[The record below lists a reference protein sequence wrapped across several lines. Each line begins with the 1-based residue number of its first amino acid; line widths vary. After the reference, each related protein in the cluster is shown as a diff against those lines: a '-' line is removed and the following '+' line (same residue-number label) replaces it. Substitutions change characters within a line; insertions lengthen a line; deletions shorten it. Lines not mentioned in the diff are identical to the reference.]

1 MNDLN
6 TTFKEPPVNN
16 FVYRISHK
24 NINQIK
30 FDYPQNFETILFDS
44 NLNCNLHCVYCHNH
58 RDLNTVKEEDFMTF
72 LNSQVSSVKNFQI
85 GCAMEPTMDKR
96 MGKFALMV
104 SKSKAKPKGY
114 FRLQTNGTLLHRHDV
129 NELKEAGI
137 DRITVSIDTIDSNV
151 HKILRGG
158 SDLEQILTNIK
169 DLKNKWPES
178 RVQFITTVCSL
189 NIDKLPDLCKYA
201 EDNGIPNIELRKMF
215 YRPDSN
221 VIKDHNKM
229 KDIFISDEEFYSK
242 TEILVKE
249 FNKKIQFY
257 VNGTKQLEYHRS
269 REKIA

>member
-1 MNDLN
+1 MTNLDNIFENKPNADLI
-6 TTFKEPPVNN
+6 
-16 FVYRISHK
+16 YRISHK
-24 NINQIK
+24 NINSVR
-30 FDYPQNFETILFDS
+30 FERPQKFETILFDS
-44 NLNCNLHCVYCHNH
+44 NLNCNLHCLYCHNH
-58 RDLNTVKEEDFMTF
+58 RDLNLVKEEDFMNF
-72 LNSQVSSVKNFQI
+72 LETQVYSVMNFQI

-137 DRITVSIDTIDSNV
+137 DKITVSIDTIDSNV

-158 SDLEQILTNIK
+158 SDLDQILKNIK
-169 DLKNKWPES
+169 YLKNKWPES

-189 NIDKLPDLCKYA
+189 NIDKLLDLCKYA
-201 EDNGIPNIELRKMF
+201 VDNGIPNIELRKMF

-229 KDIFISDEEFYSK
+229 KEILISDEEFYSK
-242 TEILVKE
+242 SEMLVKE
-249 FNKKIQFY
+249 FDKKIQFY
-257 VNGTKQLEYHRS
+257 VNGTKQLEYHKS
-269 REKIA
+269 REKTL